1 MIGDKTI
8 FDIRRAG
15 RALVRDVIDV
25 YTDIKPSRDWHR
37 YGEVAEVGIEPGD
50 YLDLLD
56 LRFAIGLRVNV
67 HGTDAERVVEVAA
80 AFAKAK
86 AKRVIATV
94 FEHVN
99 HRVRIIS
106 TTDTEGVLTWPR

>member
-1 MIGDKTI
+1 VIGDKTI
-8 FDIRRAG
+8 VDMRMAG
-15 RALVRDVIDV
+15 QALVRDVIDV

-67 HGTDAERVVEVAA
+67 HGTDAERVAEVAA
-80 AFAKAK
+80 AFVRAKAD
-86 AKRVIATV
+86 RVIATV

-99 HRVRIIS
+99 HRVQIIS
-106 TTDTEGVLTWPR
+106 TTDTQGVLTWQR